1 MELKY
6 NAPTKYVQEP
16 YGTIWPV
23 TDEKTNKTTFY
34 IQSSKDSTIPQWITF
49 GDLMSIVHKD
59 AINNKDIIFDAL
71 ETYNQQ

>member
-23 TDEKTNKTTFY
+23 TDENNKTIFY
-34 IQSSKDSTIPQWITF
+34 IQASKDSTTPLWITF

-71 ETYNQQ
+71 EVYNQQ